1 MMHLYKDYN
10 NLYISLPVY
19 YRKVK
24 QHAILPEKVKR
35 SDELLRTAL
44 KYFEIGVQENSH
56 LRKVCED
63 FSNMASSY
71 YNDGIHFV
79 EEGDLVNALV
89 CFSYGHAWLDA
100 GVKLGVFKVSDE
112 NLFTI

>member
-1 MMHLYKDYN
+1 ME
-10 NLYISLPVY
+10 
-19 YRKVK
+19 
-24 QHAILPEKVKR
+24 QHAVLEEKVKR
-35 SDELLRTAL
+35 YGDLLDKAL
-44 KYFEIGVQENSH
+44 KAFEIAAQENSH
-56 LRKVCED
+56 LRKVADD

-71 YNDGIHFV
+71 YDDGMHFM
-79 EEGDLVNALV
+79 EEGDMVNALV

>member
-1 MMHLYKDYN
+1 MYYN

-24 QHAILPEKVKR
+24 QRANLSEKVKR
-35 SDELLRTAL
+35 YEELLCKAL
-44 KYFEIGVQENSH
+44 KSFDIGVQENSH
-56 LRKVCED
+56 LRKVCDD

-71 YNDGIHFV
+71 YDDGMHFL
-79 EEGDLVNALV
+79 EEGDPVNALV

-100 GVKLGVFKVSDE
+100 GVKLGVFRVSDE